1 MAQFLAQFFR
11 LNLISLKLNNS
22 YKLNLYLILLLLI
35 CIISSILI
43 RSNLITNDLVNL
55 DNDLIILGLRTL
67 FIFSIFYSIK
77 LIFDN
82 INRFLQSI
90 LIIPNFITWY
100 KQDIKDIKSI
110 ISLYYLQNLFFIL
123 LSSFILYNIINK
135 LSLFINYIDLFIL
148 ITGILS
154 SLIFFYNYPL
164 KEFTLNTNIKTY
176 PIWVYLLLIFFFI
189 FYIFIFPLTIFK
201 IVESDKFI
209 SIKNDFMNKCL
220 ENITNN
226 MESEL
231 KVENN
236 NTQNQNSI
244 NIPNRNRLEIIG
256 NNSSNN
262 NSLIVRD
269 NRNSLTLDQ
278 VNLFNDYENDEDQED
293 LLWLNNNENKLSN
306 NSQEDL
312 LLLNNN
318 ENKLLLN
325 KSQEDLLNNNEN
337 ELSNN
342 SQENL
347 LNNKIIKKGS
357 SSSSKL
363 NFKDKINKLIYK
375 SKSDTNLRIIKY
387 NNLSRNL
394 NFKFINKDFALQ
406 KENVLRIL
414 TKDLIRLSDYISIIN
429 NYFTKL
435 PVNETKLE
443 VMSIYNDLY
452 NNIEDFKNIQ
462 KCLLNIKDLN
472 KIEELLDQNKIGYLT
487 GNKITANS
495 EFIKGLH
502 RMLINDR
509 LLFVYDLFVFKE
521 YYVLNDLDY
530 LNYKNKNQIIDLR
543 IYNKLNKS
551 LELNKI
557 LIETLNLDLKVKNL
571 LTNYNSKV
579 LDFYNHF
586 DKFTLDDY
594 NRKYKQKLPKFN
606 INQIKNSR
614 EIEFFEIWF
623 KK

>member
-1 MAQFLAQFFR
+1 
-11 LNLISLKLNNS
+11 
-22 YKLNLYLILLLLI
+22 
-35 CIISSILI
+35 
-43 RSNLITNDLVNL
+43 
-55 DNDLIILGLRTL
+55 
-67 FIFSIFYSIK
+67 
-77 LIFDN
+77 
-82 INRFLQSI
+82 
-90 LIIPNFITWY
+90 
-100 KQDIKDIKSI
+100 
-110 ISLYYLQNLFFIL
+110 
-123 LSSFILYNIINK
+123 
-135 LSLFINYIDLFIL
+135 
-148 ITGILS
+148 
-154 SLIFFYNYPL
+154 
-164 KEFTLNTNIKTY
+164 
-176 PIWVYLLLIFFFI
+176 
-189 FYIFIFPLTIFK
+189 
-201 IVESDKFI
+201 
-209 SIKNDFMNKCL
+209 
-220 ENITNN
+220 
-226 MESEL
+226 
-231 KVENN
+231 
-236 NTQNQNSI
+236 
-244 NIPNRNRLEIIG
+244 
-256 NNSSNN
+256 
-262 NSLIVRD
+262 
-269 NRNSLTLDQ
+269 
-278 VNLFNDYENDEDQED
+278 
-293 LLWLNNNENKLSN
+293 
-306 NSQEDL
+306 
-312 LLLNNN
+312 
-318 ENKLLLN
+318 
-325 KSQEDLLNNNEN
+325 
-337 ELSNN
+337 
-342 SQENL
+342 
-347 LNNKIIKKGS
+347 
-357 SSSSKL
+357 
-363 NFKDKINKLIYK
+363 LIYK

-614 EIEFFEIWF
+614 EIEFFEI
-623 KK
+623 